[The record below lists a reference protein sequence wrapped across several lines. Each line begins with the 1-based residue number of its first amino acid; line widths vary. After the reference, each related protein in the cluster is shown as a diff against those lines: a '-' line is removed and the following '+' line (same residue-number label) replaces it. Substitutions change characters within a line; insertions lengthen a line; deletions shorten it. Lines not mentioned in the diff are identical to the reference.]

1 MTDKINGWSMDLIY
15 DLMSLQGIDVFEMI
29 MNEDNLTEEEKK
41 NFWIAYDH
49 YNEIQ
54 YWKKYE

>member
-1 MTDKINGWSMDLIY
+1 MTEKINDWSMDLIY
-15 DLMSLQGIDVFEMI
+15 DFMSLQGIDVFEMI
-29 MNEDNLTEEEKK
+29 MNEENLTEEEKK

-49 YNEIQ
+49 YNKIQ

>member
-1 MTDKINGWSMDLIY
+1 MTDKINGWSMELIY

-29 MNEDNLTEEEKK
+29 MNEKNLTEEEKK

-49 YNEIQ
+49 YNKIQ
-54 YWKKYE
+54 YWKKYD

>member
-1 MTDKINGWSMDLIY
+1 MDLIY
-15 DLMSLQGIDVFEMI
+15 DLMSLQGIDVFGMI
-29 MNEDNLTEEEKK
+29 MNEENLTEEEKK

-49 YNEIQ
+49 YNKIQ

>member
-1 MTDKINGWSMDLIY
+1 MTDKINGWSMELIY

-29 MNEDNLTEEEKK
+29 MNEENLTEEEKK

-49 YNEIQ
+49 YNKIQ